1 MTTKKLLKDI
11 KATSPAIATL
21 VLIVIAVVAA
31 AGVGVITMS
40 IQTQTEGQAGA
51 KDLSV
56 AGTIDVQGSTTVL
69 PFALEAAK
77 TFMDDHPAVEITVA
91 GGGSTHGINM
101 AKENK
106 IDIGLASKQADVE
119 DILQQGYAGAVLYE
133 TEVGKR
139 LVAVIMNDGASSQSW
154 NVALNTTDLDNGT
167 ISIADIKTVYDTT
180 DGVADVDGKEI
191 KAFQR
196 ADSSGTEECFAAWL
210 NLKDSE
216 KQLDSDAQGEVGN
229 PGVWNAVT
237 TNPTGSTKIHIGFV
251 DLGFVEDSK
260 YAADMNGEEVTAA
273 NYDDYE
279 TASDD
284 VGSSKLTSKLYFYTY
299 GVPSGAVDAFIQF
312 CLSDAT
318 GEGQDILEEVGL
330 IAL

>member
-1 MTTKKLLKDI
+1 MTTKKLLNDI
-11 KATSPAIATL
+11 TATSPAIATL

-31 AGVGVITMS
+31 AGVGVIVMN

-56 AGTIDVQGSTTVL
+56 SGEIDMQGSTTVL

-77 TFMDDHPAVEITVA
+77 DFMEDHPSVDILVS

-101 AKENK
+101 AIENK
-106 IDIGLASKQADVE
+106 IDIGMASKQADVE

-133 TEVGKR
+133 TELGKR

-154 NVALNTTDLDNGT
+154 NVTANTTSLANGQ
-167 ISIADIKTVYDTT
+167 ISIADIKTVYEAA
-180 DGVADVDGKEI
+180 DGVDTVENKTV

-216 KQLDSDAQGEVGN
+216 KQLDSGAQGEVGN
-229 PGVWNAVT
+229 AGVWNAVT
-237 TNPTGSTKIHIGFV
+237 ATPATDTIHIGFV

-260 YAADMNGEEVTAA
+260 YAADMNGEEATAA